1 MCSEMTFFL
10 LIHLFLLTHPQNNR
24 KNCGFVV
31 CEQVN
36 CFLWICCMFFYLFF
50 HCSDFI
56 FPSPWTHCIS
66 SLHSLTLFIGFLP
79 PILKK
84 KKSCIFWMMF
94 LAYSSNS
101 MFLFGMLCKN
111 IPKDSPK
118 RVNNFQHSLLLS
130 VALVLVHFKIL
141 MPLVWLEINSMLVE
155 LACLPVI

>member
-24 KNCGFVV
+24 KKCGFVV

-36 CFLWICCMFFYLFF
+36 CFLWICYMFFYLFF

-84 KKSCIFWMMF
+84 KKLHLLNDVSG
-94 LAYSSNS
+94 LLQQLHVSSWNA
-101 MFLFGMLCKN
+101 LQKH
-111 IPKDSPK
+111 PK
-118 RVNNFQHSLLLS
+118 RLS